1 MMVPRGVEVFELF
14 NERMEENSDN
24 GHGNDEEEKK
34 SHGKWDGNSRG
45 FLELLRMSLLLC
57 CCGSCVARLRGKE
70 RWQLNP
76 FQALGHIVFQA
87 RY

>member
-1 MMVPRGVEVFELF
+1 MLVPRALEEFELF
-14 NERMEENSDN
+14 NERMKENSDKVMTMMKRKRSPLGN
-24 GHGNDEEEKK
+24 GMGNL
-34 SHGKWDGNSRG
+34 RG